1 MNRDPVIA
9 VVLVTHDSERFLAQ
23 TLESIDSQGRQPDIR
38 IGIDDHSGDATRELL
53 SEHGFDVATSTSSAT
68 DTTTRI
74 AQNFLQGMRRAQ
86 SQGAD
91 LVVFGDHDDLWHR
104 TRIEHQVGLLESN
117 PKAAMIASDGYVI
130 DEHGVAVPGTIRS
143 SFPVPTDF
151 NQQSLR
157 SRIGYATRHSVA
169 TGGASAVRPN
179 ALTDWSIP
187 QGWLHDRW
195 WSLAALRKDRLLIDP
210 TPVIDYRISP
220 DQQVGLDEA
229 MQQQPFRWTLAKAKN
244 VARSGRRVRDLARL
258 ARR

>member
-1 MNRDPVIA
+1 MNHDPVVA
-9 VVLVTHDSERFLAQ
+9 VVLVTHDSECFLTQ
-23 TLESIDSQGRQPDIR
+23 TLESIDSQGRQPHIR
-38 IGIDDHSGDATRELL
+38 IGIDDYSGDGTRGLL
-53 SEHGFDVATSTSSAT
+53 SSYGFDVATSTSSAT

-74 AQNFLQGMRRAQ
+74 AQNFLQGLRKAQ
-86 SQGAD
+86 AQGAD

-104 TRIEHQVGLLESN
+104 TRIEHQMDLLAAN
-117 PKAAMIASDGYVI
+117 PEVAMLASDGYVI

-151 NQQSLR
+151 NHQPLR

-169 TGGASAVRPN
+169 TGGASAVRPS

-195 WSLAALRKDRLLIDP
+195 WSLAALRRDRLLIDP

-229 MQQQPFRWTLAKAKN
+229 MQRQPFRWTLAKAN
-244 VARSGRRVRDLARL
+244 NAARSGRRVRDLARL